1 MSERRTEM
9 RKLFKVEV
17 KTKKGILNNVFETKQ
32 QAEDY
37 AVIVSTFQGFKY
49 RITEI
54 FVNEEVVK

>member
-1 MSERRTEM
+1 MK
-9 RKLFKVEV
+9 KLFKVEV

-37 AVIVSTFQGFKY
+37 AIIVSTFQGFKY

-54 FVNEEVVK
+54 FVNEEVAK